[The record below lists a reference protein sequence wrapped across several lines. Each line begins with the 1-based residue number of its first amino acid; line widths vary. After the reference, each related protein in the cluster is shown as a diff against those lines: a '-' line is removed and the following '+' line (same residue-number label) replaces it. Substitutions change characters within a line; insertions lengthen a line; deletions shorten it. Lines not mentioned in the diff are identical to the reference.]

1 MFSDLVDTN
10 CGPCGIWRVSPKKA
24 QPLHRNEPS
33 PTKLMFSVEHHPR
46 NGSPKIPNNPKH
58 NLTLRVVFDVLLDSQ
73 QFMMP
78 FLGFKL
84 AATEQ

>member
-1 MFSDLVDTN
+1 
-10 CGPCGIWRVSPKKA
+10 
-24 QPLHRNEPS
+24 
-33 PTKLMFSVEHHPR
+33 MFSVEHHPR